1 MKLHESVKDKRT
13 IERFKTLESELNRVH
28 NHFYDYSES
37 IYINSKTKFKYK
49 CPNHGEQ
56 EITSTGHLR
65 GSRCK
70 FCYYE
75 TSGSYHKFDKKK
87 FINKSIEVHGDK
99 YDYSK
104 VEYKNIHTKV
114 IITCPEHGDFSQSPN
129 NHQKGHG
136 CIECSGTKQRT
147 TKEFIDESKIIHGDT
162 YDYSKVD
169 YSSLRNRVTIVCS
182 IHGEFKQHPS
192 NHLKGHGCE
201 KCSFKL
207 ISDVKS
213 FSKKEFIEKSKK
225 IHGDKYNYEKV
236 DYKTMVVDVII
247 GCKEHGDFTQQ
258 PYIHS
263 VGSGCPQCSPGGFHI
278 NRQSIFY
285 IRKIEL
291 NGKIGLKYG
300 ITNQLDGNRENQQ
313 KRGMKEFDSFET
325 IFKSPIFE
333 TGEKVLE
340 LENLIKDK
348 FGLKGY
354 FTSEEM
360 KDGFTETILYNKQN
374 LEYLKSVYE
383 SKMKNT

>member
-136 CIECSGTKQRT
+136 YIECSGTKQRT

-225 IHGDKYNYEKV
+225 IYGDKYNYEKV

-278 NRQSIFY
+278 NKQSIFY

>member
-278 NRQSIFY
+278 NKQSIFY

>member
-13 IERFKTLESELNRVH
+13 IEKFKTLEYEFNRVH

-49 CPNHGEQ
+49 CPKHGILETTTHNHLKGK
-56 EITSTGHLR
+56 GCVL
-65 GSRCK
+65 
-70 FCYYE
+70 CYYE
-75 TSGSYHKFDKKK
+75 KDDKKGFKKK
-87 FINKSIEVHGDK
+87 FIERSNKTHNNK

-104 VEYKNIHTKV
+104 VDYKNIHTKV

-129 NHQKGHG
+129 SHQRGHG

-169 YSSLRNRVTIVCS
+169 YSSLKNRVTIVCS
-182 IHGEFKQHPS
+182 IHGEFEQYPS
-192 NHLKGHGCE
+192 SHLKGHGCE
-201 KCSFKL
+201 KCGFKL

-225 IHGDKYNYEKV
+225 IHGDKYNYDKV
-236 DYKTMVVDVII
+236 DYKTMVIDVII
-247 GCKEHGDFTQQ
+247 VCKEHGDFTQQ

-263 VGSGCPQCSPGGFHI
+263 VGSGCPQCSTGGFHI
-278 NRQSIFY
+278 NKQSIFY

-313 KRGMKEFDSFET
+313 KRGMKEFDNFET
-325 IFKSPIFE
+325 IFKSPVFK

-340 LENLIKDK
+340 VENIIKDK
-348 FGLKGY
+348 FGKKGY
-354 FTSEEM
+354 FTFEEM
-360 KDGFTETILYNKQN
+360 KDGFTETIPFSKLNQN
-374 LEYLKSVYE
+374 YLISLIE
-383 SKMKNT
+383 NM

>member
-263 VGSGCPQCSPGGFHI
+263 VGSGYPQCSPGGFHI
-278 NRQSIFY
+278 NKQSIFY